1 VSRGLTDRA
10 SAVFHSRAAADTER
24 LGERLAPAL
33 EPGDVVALRGPLGA
47 GKTRLV
53 AGIARGLG
61 VPGRVRSPSFT
72 LVQELH
78 GRIPLAHLDLYR
90 LEPHDVPGLGLD
102 ETLERAA
109 AVVEW
114 GERLPAELLAEAL
127 DVAIEPGSGDVRRIV
142 ATASHRR
149 AAALLA
155 AWRRAAAGDE
165 ERR

>member
-1 VSRGLTDRA
+1 MTRGATAPA

-24 LGERLAPAL
+24 LGEHLAGAL

-53 AGIARGLG
+53 TGVARGLG

-72 LVQELH
+72 LVQELS

-90 LEPHDVPGLGLD
+90 LETHDVHGLGLD

-114 GERLPAELLAEAL
+114 GERLPAELLARAL
-127 DVAIEPGSGDVRRIV
+127 DVAIEVVPGDVRRIV
-142 ATASHRR
+142 ATAPGGR
-149 AAALLA
+149 ASELLA
-155 AWRRAAAGDE
+155 AWRAAAADL
-165 ERR
+165 ERA